1 MKHSHFL
8 SCLLLVFFPSFSQ
21 GQDNLTATVV
31 GDLPTR
37 IEGTS
42 SLFFFD
48 GKLWSCN
55 DHGPLVLYAL
65 DTLNAEII
73 DSVVLQGLVY
83 DMEEVTQDDE
93 YFYLGDFGDN
103 NGVRS
108 DLHVLRLSK
117 ENLVSGN
124 VVFDTI
130 WFSYPDR
137 SSDNARDFD
146 CEAFVTTDTAL
157 LLFTKQWA
165 SLGSGCYTIP
175 KEPGRWEAR
184 KLFDLDTRGLVTG
197 ACYTR
202 DGGRLVLCGY
212 DMLCSPFIFVVK
224 GFSCSDSVP
233 GQEVRVG
240 LTNGMGCQTEGIA
253 SIDGLHYFLT
263 CERLEAYG
271 LTHPA
276 QLLTLDLVELF
287 NDNLDIE
294 DARDS
299 VLDMP
304 VSIYPNPTTGYL
316 HIPAKGMRTVS
327 VFDMQGRL
335 LMRESVTTDSLALDI
350 RALCSASYVLHIM
363 YDDGR
368 TDALFIIKH

>member
-1 MKHSHFL
+1 M
-8 SCLLLVFFPSFSQ
+8 FFPSFSQ

-73 DSVVLQGLVY
+73 DSEVLQGLVY

-137 SSDNARDFD
+137 SIDNARDFD

-184 KLFDLDTRGLVTG
+184 KLFNFDTRGLVTG

-233 GQEVRVG
+233 GQEVRVV

-304 VSIYPNPTTGYL
+304 ISIYPNPTTGYL